1 MTITASAVTPKTK
14 YLEVS
19 VEPRDSLWDHNS
31 ILNSEM
37 LSKAEAVCASCSTF
51 YCQKNII
58 LKYSFQIKN
67 TKNGLTYEP
76 IIRQSVLSVE
86 AAARAKV
93 PHVCPLSA
101 LHVLS
106 LTQMP

>member
-1 MTITASAVTPKTK
+1 MLPVP
-14 YLEVS
+14 L
-19 VEPRDSLWDHNS
+19 S
-31 ILNSEM
+31 IAR
-37 LSKAEAVCASCSTF
+37 KI
-51 YCQKNII
+51 II

-76 IIRQSVLSVE
+76 IARESVLSVE

-93 PHVCPLSA
+93 PSVCPLPA

-106 LTQMP
+106 LMQIPELAVSDS